1 MKISAQEEYGLRCL
15 VQLADLQA
23 GDSLTLPQIA
33 EREGISSA
41 NAGKLMWLLNK
52 GGFVK
57 STRGTKGGYVL
68 ARPAADIRLSEII
81 RVLDQD
87 VLSKHCES
95 YTGVLDSCVH
105 VGDCGIRPVIVGL
118 HEIVENALS
127 QITLAQLV
135 GSERSVDAIFH
146 SIQGIHRTIEPQRI
160 KVRKFCH

>member
-15 VQLADLQA
+15 VQLATLPD

-33 EREGISSA
+33 DREGISTA

-52 GGFVK
+52 AGFVH
-57 STRGTKGGYVL
+57 STRGTKGGYCL
-68 ARPAADIRLSEII
+68 ARPAGEIRLSEII
-81 RVLDQD
+81 RVLDAQA
-87 VLSKHCES
+87 VTKHCDS

-105 VGDCGIRPVIVGL
+105 KGGCGIRPVIVGL

-135 GSERSVDAIFH
+135 GDESSVDAMFH

-160 KVRKFCH
+160 

>member
-15 VQLADLQA
+15 VQLANLPA

-33 EREGISSA
+33 EREGISTA

-52 GGFVK
+52 AGFVQ
-57 STRGTKGGYVL
+57 STRGTKGGYYL
-68 ARPAADIRLSEII
+68 SRPSGDIRLSEII
-81 RVLDQD
+81 KVLDAD
-87 VLSKHCES
+87 VVGKHCDS
-95 YTGVLDSCVH
+95 YTGVMDKCVH
-105 VGDCGIRPVIVGL
+105 TGDCGIRPVIVGL

-135 GSERSVDAIFH
+135 GDEKSVDAMFH

-160 KVRKFCH
+160 